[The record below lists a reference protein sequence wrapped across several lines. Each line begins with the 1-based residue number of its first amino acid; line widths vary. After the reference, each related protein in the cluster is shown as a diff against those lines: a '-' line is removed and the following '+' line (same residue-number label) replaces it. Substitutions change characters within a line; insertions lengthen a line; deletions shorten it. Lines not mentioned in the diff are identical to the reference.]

1 MIKLKTKLPGP
12 KNRAMMAERKK
23 HVPRGVSHWLPPVF
37 VAKAH
42 GAVIEDVDGNHLMD
56 FTCGFAVVNLGHTP
70 EPVVRAIQD
79 QAARFLHQG
88 FFVAPYEPYLQL
100 AERLCNATPGT
111 FPKKAMFAT
120 SGAEAVEN
128 AVKICRAATGR
139 PAIVCF
145 SHAYHGRTYMAMTM
159 TDKAKPFK
167 RGFAPFCP
175 EVYRAP
181 FPYPYRWPGGGEEGA
196 DPDLVTEECFR
207 HFEDLVMTSITPEK
221 VAGVIIEPVLG
232 EGGYVPAP
240 PKFMQKLQAFCRKHG
255 IVFAADEIQSGFGRT
270 GTLFAC
276 EQQGVEPDMM
286 ILSKGLANGM
296 PISAV
301 VGRAEIMDAPSDD
314 TLGGG
319 TYGGNPVSCAS
330 ALAVLDM
337 FEDGSLLKQAR
348 KLGKAIEKKLRAFK
362 DKYSFIGNVR
372 GLGAMWGIEFVTN
385 RATKA
390 PDADA
395 CEKMITGCYKRGL
408 IILPAGTLD
417 NLVRLV
423 PPITVE
429 PKQFEQGFEVA
440 ETVLQSIQ
448 KSR

>member
-1 MIKLKTKLPGP
+1 
-12 KNRAMMAERKK
+12 
-23 HVPRGVSHWLPPVF
+23 
-37 VAKAH
+37 
-42 GAVIEDVDGNHLMD
+42 
-56 FTCGFAVVNLGHTP
+56 
-70 EPVVRAIQD
+70 
-79 QAARFLHQG
+79 
-88 FFVAPYEPYLQL
+88 
-100 AERLCNATPGT
+100 
-111 FPKKAMFAT
+111 
-120 SGAEAVEN
+120 
-128 AVKICRAATGR
+128 
-139 PAIVCF
+139 
-145 SHAYHGRTYMAMTM
+145 MTM

-181 FPYPYRWPGGGEEGA
+181 FPYPYRWPGGGPEGA

-221 VAGVIIEPVLG
+221 VAAVIIEPVLG